1 MRTIGL
7 GQKQGERVAPD
18 HEAGMISP
26 QTRTPARWSG
36 GQPSADADLLSR
48 WCEGDAAALE
58 ELIRRHGGMVLG
70 VCRRVLGRHADA
82 EDAFQAT
89 FLVFVR
95 KVHTL
100 ARPAE
105 VAAWLHQV
113 SLRVARKTLA
123 NRTRLHACEGTAVDV
138 ADPRAPDPADGN
150 NDLRRVLDEEL
161 DRLPEKY
168 RLPIVL
174 CELEERTLEEAG
186 HILGWPKGTV
196 ACRLSRGRELLR
208 ERLSR
213 RGVAPAL
220 MSFLPGCLPGASG
233 DPVPDQLVSATLTN
247 VRTAF
252 PAGATQPGPPRTWRH
267 LLVLLLVL
275 FAGGSALGVP
285 GWYLQAA
292 QRSSPVEPKSFSTA
306 PRCCRS
312 SPTTSHAGGRSVAH
326 P

>member
-1 MRTIGL
+1 
-7 GQKQGERVAPD
+7 
-18 HEAGMISP
+18 MISP
-26 QTRTPARWSG
+26 KTRMSSRWSG

-48 WCEGDAAALE
+48 WCEGDAAALG

-113 SLRVARKTLA
+113 SLRVARKALV
-123 NRTRLHACEGTAVDV
+123 NRARQQACEGAAVDV
-138 ADPRAPDPADGN
+138 ADHRAPDPADSN

-208 ERLSR
+208 QRLTR
-213 RGVAPAL
+213 RGLAPNL
-220 MSFLPGCLPGASG
+220 MFFLPGCLPGASG
-233 DPVPDQLVSATLTN
+233 DPVPDQLVSATLSN
-247 VRTAF
+247 VQSASPAAADRTES
-252 PAGATQPGPPRTWRH
+252 PRSRRH
-267 LLVLLLVL
+267 LFVFLIAL
-275 FAGGSALGVP
+275 FASGSAMAVP

-292 QRSSPVEPKSFSTA
+292 RNSAPVEPKSSSTA
-306 PRCCRS
+306 PVGSCHS
-312 SPTTSHAGGRSVAH
+312 APATSHAGGCSVGH

>member
-1 MRTIGL
+1 
-7 GQKQGERVAPD
+7 
-18 HEAGMISP
+18 MISP
-26 QTRTPARWSG
+26 QTRTSSWWSG
-36 GQPSADADLLSR
+36 GQPSADAELLSR

-113 SLRVARKTLA
+113 SLRVARKALA
-123 NRTRLHACEGTAVDV
+123 NRAWRQSIEGTAVDV

-150 NDLRRVLDEEL
+150 SDLRRVLDEEL

-208 ERLSR
+208 DRLTR
-213 RGVAPAL
+213 RRVSPSPL
-220 MSFLPGCLPGASG
+220 FFLPGGLPGNTADAVS
-233 DPVPDQLVSATLTN
+233 DRLVSATLAN
-247 VRTAF
+247 VARSH
-252 PAGATQPGPPRTWRH
+252 PAAGDRSESPWKRRQLFV
-267 LLVLLLVL
+267 LLVAL
-275 FAGGSALGVP
+275 FASGSALAVP
-285 GWYLQAA
+285 GWYLQASRGTA
-292 QRSSPVEPKSFSTA
+292 PVEPTTTSTA
-306 PRCCRS
+306 PVGCCH
-312 SPTTSHAGGRSVAH
+312 SPAATSLPGGCSVEH

>member
-1 MRTIGL
+1 
-7 GQKQGERVAPD
+7 
-18 HEAGMISP
+18 MISP
-26 QTRTPARWSG
+26 QTRTSSRWSG
-36 GQPSADADLLSR
+36 GQPSADAELLSR

-58 ELIRRHGGMVLG
+58 QLIRRHGGMVLG
-70 VCRRVLGRHADA
+70 VCHRVLGRHADA
-82 EDAFQAT
+82 EDAFQAA

-123 NRTRLHACEGTAVDV
+123 NRAWRQSIEGTAVDV
-138 ADPRAPDPADGN
+138 ADHRAPDPADGN
-150 NDLRRVLDEEL
+150 SDLRRVLDEEL

-208 ERLSR
+208 QRLTR
-213 RGVAPAL
+213 RGLAPSL
-220 MSFLPGCLPGASG
+220 MYFLPGLLPGAG
-233 DPVPDQLVSATLTN
+233 KEPVPDQLVSNTLSN
-247 VRTAF
+247 VRSES
-252 PAGATQPGPPRTWRH
+252 PAPADRREPPRLRRH
-267 LLVLLLVL
+267 LIVLLLVL
-275 FAGGSALGVP
+275 FASGSALAVP

-292 QRSSPVEPKSFSTA
+292 RQSAPVEPKSPSTA
-306 PRCCRS
+306 PVGGCHS
-312 SPTTSHAGGRSVAH
+312 APATSDAGGCSVGH